1 MVKQVDDNLDGHIDF
16 QEFVR
21 CLTPCLARRESDVEI
36 RNAFREW
43 NILKYGFI
51 EAHELKAKLSEMSG
65 EQVTDE
71 EVQDMIR
78 QVDMDGDGKIN
89 FEEFVKLMQEH

>member
-21 CLTPCLARRESDVEI
+21 CLTPCLA
-36 RNAFREW
+36 FREFDDDG
-43 NILKYGFI
+43 NGFI

-65 EQVTDE
+65 ENVTDE
-71 EVQDMIR
+71 
-78 QVDMDGDGKIN
+78 
-89 FEEFVKLMQEH
+89 

>member
-1 MVKQVDDNLDGHIDF
+1 MSEIYVTAHVWKFSFFKNLLSFDDDG
-16 QEFVR
+16 
-21 CLTPCLARRESDVEI
+21 
-36 RNAFREW
+36 N
-43 NILKYGFI
+43 GFI

>member
-16 QEFVR
+16 QEF
-21 CLTPCLARRESDVEI
+21 DDDG
-36 RNAFREW
+36 N
-43 NILKYGFI
+43 GFI
-51 EAHELKAKLSEMSG
+51 EAHELKAKLTEMSG

>member
-1 MVKQVDDNLDGHIDF
+1 
-16 QEFVR
+16 
-21 CLTPCLARRESDVEI
+21 
-36 RNAFREW
+36 
-43 NILKYGFI
+43 
-51 EAHELKAKLSEMSG
+51 MSG